1 MILAPLFHEDTH
13 SMADIREMPLFPL
26 NTVLFPGMVLPL
38 HIFEP
43 RYKVM
48 ISECVRENK
57 PFGVI
62 LIKEG
67 PEVGGNAM
75 TYGFGTSAYV
85 TQVEQLK
92 DDRMNIQTVGYQR
105 FKLHSLQ
112 AGRPFQV
119 GLVED
124 LPIPG
129 EESAEVSQAVNTL
142 APMLDTYL
150 ASLKKLS
157 ALSLSF
163 DEIPRD
169 GRALAYLTAI
179 MLPIRNEEKQHLL
192 EASDLATM
200 LSSQIRL
207 LRREMLFLRKMLI
220 VDQSSER
227 SSDKSSF
234 SKN

>member
-1 MILAPLFHEDTH
+1 
-13 SMADIREMPLFPL
+13 MADIREMPLFPL

-43 RYKVM
+43 RYKTM

-67 PEVGGNAM
+67 PEVGGTAT
-75 TYGFGTSAYV
+75 TYEFGTSAYV

-112 AGRPFQV
+112 GGRPFQV

-124 LPIPG
+124 IPIPG
-129 EESAEVSQAVNTL
+129 EESIQLSRAVDIL
-142 APMLDTYL
+142 APMLSSYL
-150 ASLKKLS
+150 ESLKKMG
-157 ALSLSF
+157 ALSLAF

-179 MLPIRNEEKQHLL
+179 MLPIRTEEKQHLL
-192 EASDLATM
+192 ESDDLMTM
-200 LSSQIRL
+200 LNRQIQLLQREMMFLKRL
-207 LRREMLFLRKMLI
+207 LV

-227 SSDKSSF
+227 STDQSAF

>member
-1 MILAPLFHEDTH
+1 
-13 SMADIREMPLFPL
+13 MANLREMPLFPL

-43 RYKVM
+43 RYKTM

-62 LIKEG
+62 LIKDG
-67 PEVGGNAM
+67 PEVGGGAT
-75 TYGFGTSAYV
+75 TYEFGTSAYV

-92 DDRMNIQTVGYQR
+92 DNRMNIQTVGYQR
-105 FKLHSLQ
+105 FKLHRLQ
-112 AGRPFQV
+112 EGRPFQV

-124 LPIPG
+124 MPIPG
-129 EESAEVSQAVNTL
+129 EEAADIVGAVKTL
-142 APMLDTYL
+142 APLLAAYL
-150 ASLKKLS
+150 ASLKQMS

-163 DEIPRD
+163 DEIPSD

-179 MLPIRNEEKQHLL
+179 MLPIRIEEKQRLL
-192 EASDLATM
+192 EASDLTEM
-200 LSSQIRL
+200 LNNQIHL
-207 LRREMLFLRKMLI
+207 LRREMLFLKRKLV

-227 SSDKSSF
+227 SNNRAPF

>member
-1 MILAPLFHEDTH
+1 MILAPIFHEDTH
-13 SMADIREMPLFPL
+13 WMADIREMPLFPL

-43 RYKVM
+43 RYKMM

-67 PEVGGNAM
+67 PEVGGNAT
-75 TYGFGTSAYV
+75 TYEYGTSAYV

-112 AGRPFQV
+112 TGRPFQI
-119 GLVED
+119 GMVED
-124 LPIPG
+124 APIPG
-129 EESAEVSQAVNTL
+129 EESADVSKAVDKL
-142 APMLDTYL
+142 APMLATYL
-150 ASLKKLS
+150 ESLRKLNT
-157 ALSLSF
+157 LSLAF
-163 DEIPRD
+163 DEIPHD
-169 GRALAYLTAI
+169 GRALAHLTAI
-179 MLPIRNEEKQHLL
+179 MLPIRTEEKQHLL

-200 LSSQIRL
+200 LNSQIYL
-207 LRREMLFLRKMLI
+207 LRREMLFLKRMLV

-227 SSDKSSF
+227 STDQSSF